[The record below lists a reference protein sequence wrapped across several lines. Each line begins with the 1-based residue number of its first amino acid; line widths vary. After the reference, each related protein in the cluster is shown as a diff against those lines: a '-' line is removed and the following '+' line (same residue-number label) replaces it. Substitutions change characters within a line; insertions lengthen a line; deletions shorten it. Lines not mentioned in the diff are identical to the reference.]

1 LNDTDTYSVLSQAIK
16 SGVASL
22 QGDSKTIKAGIAAI
36 QQGQD
41 RQNQGHDLQKHY
53 ETMEWLSPDS
63 FAAQQSD
70 LITRK
75 QADTG
80 QWFLDSPEFIDWV
93 NGTSQTLFCPGIP
106 GAGKTMMAAIA
117 VDHLQ
122 KAIQTTDIG
131 VAFLYCNYKRQ
142 ADQTAPNLLAAI
154 IKQLVQDRPSIAQS
168 LSSLY
173 ERHRIRGTRPPLEEL
188 SVVLHSVLTNYSK
201 AYIVLDALDECTER
215 NGTRSQLLG
224 ICRDLQQQT
233 GLRLMATSRHIP
245 DVVEEFTNTSLVEV
259 RASNSDVKL
268 FVADNVVNRF
278 AKFVRLSRDL
288 QELVQNKIVEAADG
302 M

>member
-16 SGVASL
+16 NGVASL

-36 QQGQD
+36 QQGQN

-80 QWFLDSPEFIDWV
+80 QWFLDSPEFTEWV

-117 VDHLQ
+117 VDYLQ
-122 KAIQTTDIG
+122 NAIQTTDIG
-131 VAFLYCNYKRQ
+131 VAYLYCNYKRQ
-142 ADQTAPNLLAAI
+142 ADQTAPDLVAAI

-168 LSSLY
+168 LSILY
-173 ERHRIRGTRPPLEEL
+173 ERHRVRGTRPPLGEL
-188 SVVLHSVLTNYSK
+188 SSVLHSVLANYSK
-201 AYIVLDALDECTER
+201 VYVVLDALDECPEQNRTR
-215 NGTRSQLLG
+215 NLLLE
-224 ICRDLQQQT
+224 ICRNLQRQT
-233 GLRLMATSRHIP
+233 GLRLMVTSRQIS
-245 DVVEEFTNTSLVEV
+245 DILEEFEDAPLIEV
-259 RASNSDVKL
+259 RANNSDLKR
-268 FVADNVVNRF
+268 FVMGNVDRF
-278 AKFVRLSRDL
+278 AKFVRLNTDL
-288 QELVQNKIVEAADG
+288 QDLVQNRVIEAADG

>member
-1 LNDTDTYSVLSQAIK
+1 VLSQAIE

-36 QQGQD
+36 QQGQN
-41 RQNQGHDLQKHY
+41 RQDQDQDLQKHY
-53 ETMEWLSPDS
+53 ETMDWLSPDN

-80 QWFLDSPEFIDWV
+80 QWFIDSHEFTEWV

-122 KAIQTTDIG
+122 NFVRTTDIG
-131 VAFLYCNYKRQ
+131 VAYLYCNYKRQ
-142 ADQTAPNLLAAI
+142 AEQTAPNLVAAI

-168 LSSLY
+168 LSGIY
-173 ERHRIRGTRPPLEEL
+173 EHHRVKRTRPQIKEL
-188 SVVLHSVLTNYSK
+188 SSVLQSVVGNYSK
-201 AYIVLDALDECTER
+201 VYVVLDALDECPEQNR
-215 NGTRSQLLG
+215 TRSQLLG
-224 ICRDLQQQT
+224 ICRDLQQQS
-233 GLRLMATSRHIP
+233 GLHLMVTSRRISGI
-245 DVVEEFTNTSLVEV
+245 VEEFKDVPLVDV
-259 RASNSDVKL
+259 RASNLDLKR
-268 FVADNVVNRF
+268 FVIGNVDRF
-278 AKFVRLSRDL
+278 AKFVRLNNDL
-288 QELVQNKIVEAADG
+288 QELVQNRVVEAADG

>member
-1 LNDTDTYSVLSQAIK
+1 MLSQAIE
-16 SGVASL
+16 SRVSSL
-22 QGDSKTIKAGIAAI
+22 QDDSKTIKVGIEAI
-36 QQGQD
+36 QQGQN

-80 QWFLDSPEFIDWV
+80 QWFLDSPEFTEWV

-131 VAFLYCNYKRQ
+131 VAYLYCNYKRQ

-154 IKQLVQDRPSIAQS
+154 IKQLVQNRPSIAHS
-168 LSSLY
+168 LSSMY
-173 ERHRIRGTRPPLEEL
+173 ERHRVRGTRPSFKEL
-188 SVVLHSVLTNYSK
+188 SSVLQSVLANYSK
-201 AYIVLDALDECTER
+201 VYVVLDALDECPEQ

-245 DVVEEFTNTSLVEV
+245 DIVEKFKDTPLVEV
-259 RASNSDVKL
+259 RASDSDLKR
-268 FVADNVVNRF
+268 FVTGNVNRF
-278 AKFVRLSRDL
+278 ARFVRLSSDL
-288 QELVQNKIVEAADG
+288 QERVQTKIVEAADG

>member
-1 LNDTDTYSVLSQAIK
+1 MLSQAIE
-16 SGVASL
+16 SRVSSL
-22 QGDSKTIKAGIAAI
+22 QDDSKTIKVEIEAI

-80 QWFLDSPEFIDWV
+80 QWFLDSPEFTEWV
-93 NGTSQTLFCPGIP
+93 YGTSQTLFCPGIP

-117 VDHLQ
+117 VHHLQ
-122 KAIQTTDIG
+122 NTVKTADIG
-131 VAFLYCNYKRQ
+131 IAFVYCNYKRQ
-142 ADQTAPNLLAAI
+142 ADQTTPNLLAAI
-154 IKQLVQDRPSIAQS
+154 IKQLVQDRPSIAQP

-173 ERHRIRGTRPPLEEL
+173 DQHRPKRTRPLLEEL
-188 SVVLHSVLTNYSK
+188 LSVLHSVLAKYSK
-201 AYIVLDALDECTER
+201 VYVVLDALDECSEQD
-215 NGTRSQLLG
+215 GTRSQLLRL
-224 ICRDLQQQT
+224 CRRLQQKYD
-233 GLRLMATSRHIP
+233 LRLMATSRQIP
-245 DVVEEFTNTSLVEV
+245 DILEEFKNTPLVEV
-259 RASNSDVKL
+259 RASDSDLKR
-268 FVADNVVNRF
+268 FVMGNMSRF
-278 AKFVRLSRDL
+278 AKFIRLSADL
-288 QELVQNKIVEAADG
+288 QELVQNRVVEAADG